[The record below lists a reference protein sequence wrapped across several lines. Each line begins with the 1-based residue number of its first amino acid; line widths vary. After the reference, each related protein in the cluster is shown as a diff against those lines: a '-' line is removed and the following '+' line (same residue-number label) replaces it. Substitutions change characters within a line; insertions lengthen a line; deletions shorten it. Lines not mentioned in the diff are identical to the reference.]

1 MVARIETASH
11 PGCTFRR
18 LLRNKDQ
25 SKPHALTSYKRYTLT
40 APKHKKNNDFRLII
54 GRLSQKGKNNL
65 KLLFARRLCLTTPT
79 FPMWC
84 SASVVAAHSA
94 TRLGNLDVFDIA
106 RITRFW
112 PALLVFLGVWLLMK
126 RRGRAEWM
134 LGPSL
139 RVL

>member
-40 APKHKKNNDFRLII
+40 APKHNKNNDFRLII

-65 KLLFARRLCLTTPT
+65 KLLFARPRLLTYEASRKGGVDVRPDFTDHHRH
-79 FPMWC
+79 FV
-84 SASVVAAHSA
+84 SAQQPVPHSIPLAH
-94 TRLGNLDVFDIA
+94 TV
-106 RITRFW
+106 
-112 PALLVFLGVWLLMK
+112 
-126 RRGRAEWM
+126 
-134 LGPSL
+134 
-139 RVL
+139 

>member
-1 MVARIETASH
+1 MAEGIKTPSN

-65 KLLFARRLCLTTPT
+65 KLLFARRLCLPRRRSQCGVLHPLWPRTLRPGWEIWTYSPL
-79 FPMWC
+79 P
-84 SASVVAAHSA
+84 ASP
-94 TRLGNLDVFDIA
+94 DF
-106 RITRFW
+106 
-112 PALLVFLGVWLLMK
+112 
-126 RRGRAEWM
+126 
-134 LGPSL
+134 GPHCWSSWAYGY
-139 RVL
+139 